1 MTMKKLNLK
10 TVLVCLSL
18 LFTVNAQAQL
28 GNLLKNVLGSGTAN
42 SEQAETTTEN
52 KVGGLVSLFQNLIG
66 KDKVD
71 NSSLKGEWIY
81 ESPAVAFE
89 SSNLLNKAGGKFIA
103 NTLENTL
110 QKYLE
115 KIGFTE
121 GKVEMSFDGD
131 STFQMKI
138 GTQTIEGIYSVNEN
152 ELSMKRKAIL
162 LNARPVTA
170 NVAVKTDNIQITFK
184 ADKLLEFFTNI
195 SSMTSNSTLNLVG
208 KLASGYD
215 GMQLGFQFKRK
226 E

>member
-28 GNLLKNVLGSGTAN
+28 GNLLKNVLGGGTAN
-42 SEQAETTTEN
+42 SEQTETTTEN

-170 NVAVKTDNIQITFK
+170 NVAVKTENIQITFK

>member
-1 MTMKKLNLK
+1 MKKLNLK

-28 GNLLKNVLGSGTAN
+28 GNLLKNVLGGGTAN
-42 SEQAETTTEN
+42 SEQTETTTEN

-71 NSSLKGEWIY
+71 NSGLKGEWVY

>member
-1 MTMKKLNLK
+1 MKKLNLK

-66 KDKVD
+66 KDNVD

-195 SSMTSNSTLNLVG
+195 SSMTSNGTLNLVS

>member
-28 GNLLKNVLGSGTAN
+28 GNLLKNVLGGGTAN
-42 SEQAETTTEN
+42 SEQTETTTEN

-66 KDKVD
+66 KDNVD

-195 SSMTSNSTLNLVG
+195 SSMTSNGTLNLVS

>member
-1 MTMKKLNLK
+1 MKKLNLK

-184 ADKLLEFFTNI
+184 ADMLLEFFTNI

>member
-195 SSMTSNSTLNLVG
+195 SSMTSNNTLNLVS

-215 GMQLGFQFKRK
+215 GMQLGFQFKKK

>member
-1 MTMKKLNLK
+1 MKKLNLK

-28 GNLLKNVLGSGTAN
+28 GNLLKNVLGGGTAN
-42 SEQAETTTEN
+42 SEQTETTTEN

-195 SSMTSNSTLNLVG
+195 SSMTSNGTLNLVS

>member
-1 MTMKKLNLK
+1 MTMKKMNLK
-10 TVLVCLSL
+10 WVLVCLGL

-28 GNLLKNVLGSGTAN
+28 GNLLKNVLGGGNASTGQT
-42 SEQAETTTEN
+42 ETTTEN

-71 NSSLKGEWIY
+71 NSSLKGEWVY

-110 QKYLE
+110 QKYLD
-115 KIGFTE
+115 KIGFSE
-121 GKVEMSFDGD
+121 GKVEMAFDGD

-138 GTQTIEGIYSVNEN
+138 GSQTIDGIYSVNEN
-152 ELSMKRKAIL
+152 ELSLKRKAVL

-170 NVAVKTDNIQITFK
+170 NIAVKTDNIQLTFK

-195 SSMTSNSTLNLVG
+195 SSMTSNNTLNMVS

-215 GMQLGFQFKRK
+215 GMQLGFQFKKK

>member
-28 GNLLKNVLGSGTAN
+28 GHLLKNVLGSGTAN

-195 SSMTSNSTLNLVG
+195 SSMTSNGTLNLVS

-215 GMQLGFQFKRK
+215 GMQLGFQFTRK

>member
-195 SSMTSNSTLNLVG
+195 SSMTSNGTLNLVG

>member
-1 MTMKKLNLK
+1 MKKLNLK

-28 GNLLKNVLGSGTAN
+28 GNLLKNVLGGGTAN
-42 SEQAETTTEN
+42 SEQTETTTEN

-71 NSSLKGEWIY
+71 KSSLKGEWIY

>member
-1 MTMKKLNLK
+1 MKKLNLK

-89 SSNLLNKAGGKFIA
+89 SSNLLNKSGGKFIA

>member
-1 MTMKKLNLK
+1 MKKLNLK

-138 GTQTIEGIYSVNEN
+138 DTQTIEGIYSVNEN

-195 SSMTSNSTLNLVG
+195 SSMTSNGTLNLVS

>member
-1 MTMKKLNLK
+1 MKKLNLK

-28 GNLLKNVLGSGTAN
+28 GNLLKNVLGGGTAN
-42 SEQAETTTEN
+42 SEQTETTTEN

-66 KDKVD
+66 KDNVD

>member
-1 MTMKKLNLK
+1 MKKLNLK
-10 TVLVCLSL
+10 WMLAG
-18 LFTVNAQAQL
+18 LFMVFSMNAQAQL
-28 GNLLKNVLGSGTAN
+28 GNLLKGVLGGGN
-42 SEQAETTTEN
+42 SAGQTETEQKA
-52 KVGGLVSLFQNLIG
+52 GGLVSLFQNLIG
-66 KDKVD
+66 TASVD
-71 NSSLKGEWIY
+71 NSSLKGEWVY

-195 SSMTSNSTLNLVG
+195 SSMTSNGTLNLVS

>member
-1 MTMKKLNLK
+1 MKKLNLK

-195 SSMTSNSTLNLVG
+195 SSMTSNGTLNLVS

>member
-195 SSMTSNSTLNLVG
+195 SSMTSNSTLNLVS
-208 KLASGYD
+208 KLANGYD

>member
-28 GNLLKNVLGSGTAN
+28 GNLLKNVLGGGTAN
-42 SEQAETTTEN
+42 SEQTETTTEN

-195 SSMTSNSTLNLVG
+195 SSMTSNGTLNLVS

>member
-1 MTMKKLNLK
+1 MVHAREKGWVK
-10 TVLVCLSL
+10 TFGPPL
-18 LFTVNAQAQL
+18 
-28 GNLLKNVLGSGTAN
+28 
-42 SEQAETTTEN
+42 
-52 KVGGLVSLFQNLIG
+52 
-66 KDKVD
+66 
-71 NSSLKGEWIY
+71 IY

-195 SSMTSNSTLNLVG
+195 SSMTSNSTLNLVS

>member
-1 MTMKKLNLK
+1 MKKLNLK

-42 SEQAETTTEN
+42 SEQTETTTEN

-71 NSSLKGEWIY
+71 KSSLKGEWIY

-195 SSMTSNSTLNLVG
+195 SSMTSNGTLNLVG

>member
-71 NSSLKGEWIY
+71 NSSLRGEWIY

>member
-1 MTMKKLNLK
+1 MKKLNLK

-195 SSMTSNSTLNLVG
+195 SSMTSNSTLNLVS

>member
-1 MTMKKLNLK
+1 MKKLNLK

-152 ELSMKRKAIL
+152 ELFMKRKAIL

-195 SSMTSNSTLNLVG
+195 SSMTSNGTLNLVS

>member
-1 MTMKKLNLK
+1 MKKLNLK

-195 SSMTSNSTLNLVG
+195 SSMTSNGTLNLVG

>member
-1 MTMKKLNLK
+1 MKKLNLK

-42 SEQAETTTEN
+42 SEQTETTTEN

-71 NSSLKGEWIY
+71 KSSLKGEWIY

>member
-1 MTMKKLNLK
+1 MKKLNLK

-195 SSMTSNSTLNLVG
+195 SSMTSNSTLNLVS
-208 KLASGYD
+208 KLANGYD

>member
-1 MTMKKLNLK
+1 MKKLNLK

-195 SSMTSNSTLNLVG
+195 SNMTSNGTLNLVS

>member
-28 GNLLKNVLGSGTAN
+28 GNLLKNGLGSGTAN

-195 SSMTSNSTLNLVG
+195 SSMTSNGTLNLVS

>member
-195 SSMTSNSTLNLVG
+195 SSMTSNGTLNLVS

>member
-28 GNLLKNVLGSGTAN
+28 GNLLKNVLGGGTAN
-42 SEQAETTTEN
+42 SEQTETTTEN

-71 NSSLKGEWIY
+71 NSSLKGEWVY

>member
-1 MTMKKLNLK
+1 MKKLNLK

-28 GNLLKNVLGSGTAN
+28 GNLLKNVLGGGTAN
-42 SEQAETTTEN
+42 SEQTETTTEN

-195 SSMTSNSTLNLVG
+195 SSMTSNSTLNLVS

>member
-1 MTMKKLNLK
+1 MKRLKLK
-10 TVLVCLSL
+10 MALVCLSL
-18 LFTVNAQAQL
+18 MFAMNAQAQL
-28 GNLLKNVLGSGTAN
+28 GNLLKGVLGGGSQTTTQ
-42 SEQAETTTEN
+42 SETTTGE

-71 NSSLKGEWIY
+71 NSSLKGNWFY

-89 SSNLLNKAGGKFIA
+89 SSNLLNKAGGKLMA

-138 GTQTIEGIYSVNEN
+138 GSQTIEGFYAVSEN
-152 ELSMKRKAIL
+152 ELSLKRKAIL

-170 NVAVKTDNIQITFK
+170 NVAVKSDNLQITFK

-195 SSMTSNSTLNLVG
+195 SNMTSNSTLNLVG
-208 KLASGYD
+208 KLAGGYD
-215 GMQLGFQFKRK
+215 GLQLGFQFRRN
-226 E
+226 

>member
-1 MTMKKLNLK
+1 MKKLNLK

-28 GNLLKNVLGSGTAN
+28 GNLLKNVLGGGTAN

>member
-1 MTMKKLNLK
+1 MKKLNLK

-138 GTQTIEGIYSVNEN
+138 DTQTIEGIYSVNEN

>member
-1 MTMKKLNLK
+1 MKKLNLK

-138 GTQTIEGIYSVNEN
+138 GTQTIEGIY
-152 ELSMKRKAIL
+152 
-162 LNARPVTA
+162 
-170 NVAVKTDNIQITFK
+170 
-184 ADKLLEFFTNI
+184 
-195 SSMTSNSTLNLVG
+195 
-208 KLASGYD
+208 
-215 GMQLGFQFKRK
+215 
-226 E
+226 